1 MSSGNYR
8 IVRGRHLNERT
19 HLMPNY
25 PCFILGLRLARSIVD
40 DGRSEESIM
49 GWMPPKETKFV
60 DLKYDGRVHY
70 GRAIAE
76 GQTAGTSPMAI
87 RIELP
92 PGHGDCPDSWFYM
105 GHTSEHGLLHSLA
118 DGFVPD
124 TLWIECY
131 RQAWLAERHRNR

>member
-19 HLMPNY
+19 RLAPNY
-25 PCFILGLRLARSIVD
+25 PCFILGLRLTRSIVD

-49 GWMPPKETKFV
+49 GWMPPKETKSV
-60 DLKYDGRVHY
+60 DLKFGGRVHY
-70 GRAIAE
+70 GRATAE
-76 GQTAGTSPMAI
+76 GQTAGTSPMAV

-92 PGHGDCPDSWFYM
+92 PGQGDCPDGWFYM
-105 GHTSEHGLLHSLA
+105 GHTSEHRLLHSLA

-124 TLWIECY
+124 ALWIECY
-131 RQAWLAERHRNR
+131 RQAWLTKKYRNR